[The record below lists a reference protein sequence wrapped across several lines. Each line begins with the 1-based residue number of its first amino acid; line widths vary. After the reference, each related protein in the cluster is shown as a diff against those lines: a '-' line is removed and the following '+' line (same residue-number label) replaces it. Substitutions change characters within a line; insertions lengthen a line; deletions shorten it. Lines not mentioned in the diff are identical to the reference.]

1 MTTDIAQLADAMRRS
16 ISRAISGKDRQITT
30 AIRVLFASGHL
41 LIEDVPGVGKTSLA
55 MALATVSGISAQ
67 RIQFTSDMLPTD
79 VTGVSIYDQS
89 TQHFRFHPGPVF
101 SGVVLAD
108 EINRATP
115 KTQSALLEAMGEGR
129 VTVDG
134 HTYTLPEPFIVLA
147 TQNPIDMEGTFL
159 LPEAQRDRFMARITM
174 GYPNAEAET
183 ALVAARLGQ
192 DPLETLPQVADS
204 DTLNQVRQIVSA
216 LHMDERVIRYCVA
229 ITAATRTDPSL
240 RLGASPR
247 ATLHLAALA
256 RARAATEGRP
266 YATADDVARCA
277 PLVLTHRIIPQGHF
291 PSAGAAHEAAS
302 TVVERIVA
310 TTPVRG

>member
-1 MTTDIAQLADAMRRS
+1 MTADIAQLADAMQS
-16 ISRAISGKDRQITT
+16 AISRAISGKDQQIAT
-30 AIRVLFASGHL
+30 AIRVLFAKGHL
-41 LIEDVPGVGKTSLA
+41 LIEDVPGVGKTSVA
-55 MALATVSGISAQ
+55 MALAAVSGISAQ

-159 LPEAQRDRFMARITM
+159 LPEAQRDRFMARLTM
-174 GYPNAEAET
+174 GYPNADAEAS
-183 ALVAARLGQ
+183 LVAARLGQ

-204 DTLNQVRQIVSA
+204 DTLNQVRQMVSA

-256 RARAATEGRP
+256 RARAATDGRH
-266 YATADDVARCA
+266 YVTADDVAQCA

-291 PSAGAAHEAAS
+291 ASAGAAHEVAA